1 MKTITVLLAD
11 DHAVIREGLR
21 LLLETT
27 PDIQIIAEAE
37 NGHEAVQRATKF
49 LPDVVLLDLAM
60 PQLSGI
66 DAARLISKRVPAARV
81 LILSAY
87 NESREVQAAL
97 EAGVAGFVT
106 KQTAATELLRAIRET
121 SKGNA
126 FFSPEIAKRLVDQT
140 RDAFRYGG
148 QNSASRR
155 SLTPRETEVLQ
166 LVAEG
171 NTNREMAAALVI
183 SIKTIEKHRQA
194 LMNKLNIH
202 EAATLT
208 RYAISNGLI
217 PCERPALISDA

>member
-1 MKTITVLLAD
+1 MK
-11 DHAVIREGLR
+11 
-21 LLLETT
+21 
-27 PDIQIIAEAE
+27 
-37 NGHEAVQRATKF
+37 
-49 LPDVVLLDLAM
+49 
-60 PQLSGI
+60 
-66 DAARLISKRVPAARV
+66 
-81 LILSAY
+81 
-87 NESREVQAAL
+87 QA
-97 EAGVAGFVT
+97 
-106 KQTAATELLRAIRET
+106 AATELLKAIREI

-126 FFSPEIAKRLVDQT
+126 WFSPAISKHLLEQT

-194 LMNKLNIH
+194 LMDKLNIH

-208 RYAISNGLI
+208 RYAISNGLV
-217 PCERPALISDA
+217 PCDRPALISDA